1 MISSLANVPR
11 YFRYVAVSAAALGV
25 DMALFLT
32 LIAGGVLATLAS
44 GLGYCLGIFVHWFLS
59 SRFVF
64 GAQLADNGAART
76 KQKGL
81 FVGSALLGLGLTM
94 LIVGVSAAA
103 GFDPRA
109 AKIVA
114 IAVSFNVTYLLR
126 KVVVFA

>member
-1 MISSLANVPR
+1 MVWSLANVPR
-11 YFRYVAVSAAALGV
+11 YLRYVGVSAAALGV
-25 DMALFLT
+25 DMVLFLS
-32 LIAGGVLATLAS
+32 LIAGGVVATLAS

-64 GAQLADNGAART
+64 SAQVAGSGTARNR
-76 KQKGL
+76 QKGL
-81 FVGSALLGLGLTM
+81 FVASALLGLGLTM

-103 GFDPRA
+103 GIDPRI

>member
-103 GFDPRA
+103 GLDPRA

>member
-64 GAQLADNGAART
+64 GAQLAEDSAARN

>member
-25 DMALFLT
+25 DMTLFLT

-103 GFDPRA
+103 GLDPRA

>member
-1 MISSLANVPR
+1 MVWSLASVPR
-11 YFRYVAVSAAALGV
+11 YVRYVAVSAAALGV
-25 DMALFLT
+25 DIALFLT

>member
-11 YFRYVAVSAAALGV
+11 YLRYVAVSAAALGV

-44 GLGYCLGIFVHWFLS
+44 GLGYCFGIFVHWFLS

-64 GAQLADNGAART
+64 GAQLADNGVART

-94 LIVGVSAAA
+94 LIVGASAAS

-109 AKIVA
+109 AKIIA

>member
-11 YFRYVAVSAAALGV
+11 YFCYVAVSAAALGV
-25 DMALFLT
+25 DVALFLT